1 MEKRFKMLLDSYKDN
16 YIQYKMNGEDRYKSS
31 YESAQSAIET
41 LFKEAGTIPAKTPD
55 NSELAMKL
63 IRENDNAV
71 GAEMRV
77 PVFSFLPAFYS
88 YNTQYI
94 VIGCL
99 GAITLL
105 LVIKPWSLLRPSL

>member
-1 MEKRFKMLLDSYKDN
+1 MEKRFKMLLDNYRDN

-31 YESAQSAIET
+31 YESAQSAIES
-41 LFKEAGTIPAKTPD
+41 LFKEAGTIPAKSQDT
-55 NSELAMKL
+55 SELAMKL

-77 PVFSFLPAFYS
+77 PAPSFLPTSYS

-105 LVIKPWSLLRPSL
+105 LVLKPWSVLQSS

>member
-1 MEKRFKMLLDSYKDN
+1 MEKRFQMLLASYRDN
-16 YIQYKMNGEDRYKSS
+16 YIQYKMNGEERYKSS
-31 YESAQSAIET
+31 YESAQAAIEN
-41 LFKEAGTIPAKTPD
+41 LFKEASTIPAKSPD
-55 NSELAMKL
+55 TSELAMKL
-63 IRENDNAV
+63 IHENDNAV

-77 PVFSFLPAFYS
+77 PPPSFLPTSYS

-105 LVIKPWSLLRPSL
+105 LVLKPWSVLRTSL

>member
-1 MEKRFKMLLDSYKDN
+1 MEKRFKMLLDSYRDN

-31 YESAQSAIET
+31 YESAQSAIENI
-41 LFKEAGTIPAKTPD
+41 FKEASTIPAKSQD
-55 NSELAMKL
+55 ISELAMKL
-63 IRENDNAV
+63 IHENDNAV

-77 PVFSFLPAFYS
+77 PTPSFLPAPYS

-105 LVIKPWSLLRPSL
+105 LVLKPWSALQSS